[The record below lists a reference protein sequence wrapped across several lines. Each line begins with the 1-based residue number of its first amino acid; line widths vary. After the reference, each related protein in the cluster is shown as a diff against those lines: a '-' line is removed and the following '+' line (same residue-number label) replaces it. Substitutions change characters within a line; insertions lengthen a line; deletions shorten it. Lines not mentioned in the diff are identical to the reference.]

1 MNEQTETYS
10 AQPALSSGDRIVMD
24 ARSQAGPARRIEPVL
39 KKRHVTVVFAGRR
52 DNYEVPLALAE
63 AGWDVTLVTDV
74 FAPEWLTRMIRAFR
88 SIRAVDRLA
97 RRMVVHENV
106 RLQSSLSIMAAFLA
120 RRIFSPLAAPRSAE
134 LLGELA
140 GRIAAKRGGIL
151 VCYSTYGYAA
161 LPIARRAGVPCLL
174 FQMHPHGAT
183 CVRLIEE
190 ITGKKRGVDRNIEW
204 EYRLNERQYQAY
216 INEWRHADRIIAAS
230 DFTKRSL
237 TAAGAIPSL
246 IDVVP
251 YGASV
256 IAGPAVLRVPR
267 PGLPVVLFVGSFVR
281 RKGALDFAAL
291 ALALRGVWKFVAI
304 GRGQMEEPVV
314 AAFRA
319 SGVEMVID
327 ADEAELSRRRAAADL
342 FMLPSYLEGF
352 GLVITEAMSAG
363 LPVLT
368 TTHTSGPDL
377 IRDGIDGYVLEPG
390 DVTGFEHILRE
401 LANDRPR
408 LAAMSATVRQR
419 VTDFTWE
426 RFRNGVV
433 NSVERLAASAPRKST

>member
-1 MNEQTETYS
+1 MV
-10 AQPALSSGDRIVMD
+10 ID
-24 ARSQAGPARRIEPVL
+24 ADE
-39 KKRHVTVVFAGRR
+39 
-52 DNYEVPLALAE
+52 
-63 AGWDVTLVTDV
+63 
-74 FAPEWLTRMIRAFR
+74 
-88 SIRAVDRLA
+88 
-97 RRMVVHENV
+97 
-106 RLQSSLSIMAAFLA
+106 
-120 RRIFSPLAAPRSAE
+120 AE
-134 LLGELA
+134 LS
-140 GRIAAKRGGIL
+140 R
-151 VCYSTYGYAA
+151 
-161 LPIARRAGVPCLL
+161 RRA
-174 FQMHPHGAT
+174 A
-183 CVRLIEE
+183 
-190 ITGKKRGVDRNIEW
+190 
-204 EYRLNERQYQAY
+204 
-216 INEWRHADRIIAAS
+216 AD
-230 DFTKRSL
+230 
-237 TAAGAIPSL
+237 
-246 IDVVP
+246 
-251 YGASV
+251 
-256 IAGPAVLRVPR
+256 LRVPR